1 MNTTLKILLKGD
13 GIPMSCVQGDQEECF
28 EIVDFCTLQFELDLD
43 QTTQITLAQTTRQPG
58 FFYIQQV
65 SLGAIDITKIMH
77 YHDICRTLSR
87 DTGQEFAK
95 FVPDVGSPDQAV
107 ITIGPDIYSILQ
119 RYPTDLRV
127 LRS

>member
-1 MNTTLKILLKGD
+1 MNTTLKIVLSGHH
-13 GIPMSCVQGDQEECF
+13 IPMACKVNDNVQYF
-28 EIVDFCTLQFELDLD
+28 EIINDRTLQWDLDLSQKTQIVLE
-43 QTTQITLAQTTRQPG
+43 QTTQQPG

-77 YHDICRTLSR
+77 YHDICRTLNR

-95 FVPDVGSPDQAV
+95 FVPDIGSPDQVV

-119 RYPTDLRV
+119 RYPTDLRI
-127 LRS
+127 L

>member
-1 MNTTLKILLKGD
+1 MNTTLKIVLSGHH
-13 GIPMSCVQGDQEECF
+13 IPMACKLNDNVQYF
-28 EIVDFCTLQFELDLD
+28 EIINDRTLQWDLDLSQKTQIVLE
-43 QTTQITLAQTTRQPG
+43 QTTQQPG

-77 YHDICRTLSR
+77 YHDICRTLNR

-95 FVPDVGSPDQAV
+95 FVPDVGSPDQVV
-107 ITIGPDIYSILQ
+107 ITMGPDIYHILQ

-127 LRS
+127 L

>member
-1 MNTTLKILLKGD
+1 MNTTLKIVLSGSH
-13 GIPMSCVQGDQEECF
+13 IPMACKLNDDIQYF
-28 EIVDFCTLQFELDLD
+28 EIIDDCTLQWDLDLAQQTQIVLE
-43 QTTQITLAQTTRQPG
+43 QTTQRPG

-65 SLGAIDITKIMH
+65 SLGSIDITKIMH

-95 FVPDVGSPDQAV
+95 FVPDVGSPDQVV

-119 RYPTDLRV
+119 RYPTDLRI
-127 LRS
+127 L